1 MTDERQ
7 KGDQATIVV
16 VMGVSGSGKTTV
28 ARELAQQLNWEFLE
42 GDSVHPPANVAKMSA
57 GTPLN
62 DDDRWPWLE
71 AIVKWMSQRLQR
83 GESAVV
89 ACSALRR
96 IYRDHLRQAGAGVR
110 FAYLHVPHD
119 ELARRM
125 RSRDHFMPP
134 SLLDS
139 QLATLEEPGP
149 DEDALRVTEEHGVEA
164 SLAAIVD
171 WACRPS
177 VDASAPADER

>member
-1 MTDERQ
+1 M
-7 KGDQATIVV
+7 
-16 VMGVSGSGKTTV
+16 
-28 ARELAQQLNWEFLE
+28 
-42 GDSVHPPANVAKMSA
+42 
-57 GTPLN
+57 
-62 DDDRWPWLE
+62 
-71 AIVKWMSQRLQR
+71 
-83 GESAVV
+83 

>member
-1 MTDERQ
+1 
-7 KGDQATIVV
+7 
-16 VMGVSGSGKTTV
+16 MGVSGSGKTTV
-28 ARELAQQLNWEFLE
+28 ARELAQKLGWAFLE

-57 GTPLN
+57 GMPLN

-71 AIVKWMSQRLQR
+71 AIVNWMSQRLQR

-96 IYRDHLRQAGAGVR
+96 TYRDHLRQAGAGVR

-125 RSRDHFMPP
+125 RSRQHFMPA

-149 DEDALRVTEEHGVEA
+149 DEDALRVTEEHGVEGT
-164 SLAAIVD
+164 LAAIAD

-177 VDASAPADER
+177 AAAAESVDGR

>member
-1 MTDERQ
+1 MTGERHE
-7 KGDQATIVV
+7 GDRATIIV

-28 ARELAQQLNWEFLE
+28 ARELAQKLGWAFLE

-62 DDDRWPWLE
+62 DDDRWPWLD
-71 AIVKWMSQRLQR
+71 AIADWMSQRLQR
-83 GESAVV
+83 GESGVV

-96 IYRDHLRQAGAGVR
+96 IYRDRLRHAGTGVR
-110 FAYLHVPHD
+110 FAYLRVPHD

-139 QLATLEEPGP
+139 QLATLEEPGV
-149 DEDALRVTEEHGVEA
+149 DEDALRVNEERGVEDT
-164 SLAAIVD
+164 LATIVD
-171 WACRPS
+171 WARLPT
-177 VDASAPADER
+177 AAPTANR

>member
-1 MTDERQ
+1 MTGERQ

-28 ARELAQQLNWEFLE
+28 ARELAQKLGWAFLE
-42 GDSVHPPANVAKMSA
+42 GDSMHPPANVAKMTA
-57 GTPLN
+57 GTPLD
-62 DDDRWPWLE
+62 DDDRWPWLD
-71 AIVKWMSQRLQR
+71 AIAQWMTQRLQR

-96 IYRDHLRQAGAGVR
+96 VYRDRLRQAGAGVR
-110 FAYLHVPHD
+110 FVYLHVPHD

-139 QLATLEEPGP
+139 QLATLEEPGA
-149 DEDALRVTEEHGVEA
+149 DEDALRVTEEQGVEA
-164 SLAAIVD
+164 SLAAIVE

-177 VDASAPADER
+177 TVAAASADEQ

>member
-1 MTDERQ
+1 MTGERQ
-7 KGDQATIVV
+7 QGDQATVVV
-16 VMGVSGSGKTTV
+16 VMGVSGSGKTTM
-28 ARELAQQLNWEFLE
+28 ARELAQKLGWAFLE

-62 DDDRWPWLE
+62 DEDRWPWLQ
-71 AIVKWMSQRLQR
+71 AIAEWMSQRLQR

-96 IYRDHLRQAGAGVR
+96 VYRDCLRQAGAGVR

-125 RSRDHFMPP
+125 RSRNHFMPP

-139 QLATLEEPGP
+139 QLATLEEPGA

-177 VDASAPADER
+177 AHASAPADER